1 MTCNNKHCLY
11 FSIKRLVFQV
21 VFDRQRNGTASIS
34 KDTMISALF
43 FRNNP
48 LSFGNKIL
56 REKLFEREI
65 SDSRKEFQILVKV
78 YKKWSVIRTTFQ
90 GLVCSAVVEIAIT
103 NYDRTDDFIWTIAK
117 AYNLKQIGNFF
128 FQKS

>member
-1 MTCNNKHCLY
+1 MNCNNKHCLY
-11 FSIKRLVFQV
+11 FSIKRLVFRV
-21 VFDRQRNGTASIS
+21 VFDRQRNGTVLIS

-43 FRNNP
+43 FRNNL

-78 YKKWSVIRTTFQ
+78 YKNDQ
-90 GLVCSAVVEIAIT
+90 
-103 NYDRTDDFIWTIAK
+103 
-117 AYNLKQIGNFF
+117 
-128 FQKS
+128 

>member
-78 YKKWSVIRTTFQ
+78 YKNDQSFGSPFKV
-90 GLVCSAVVEIAIT
+90 
-103 NYDRTDDFIWTIAK
+103 
-117 AYNLKQIGNFF
+117 
-128 FQKS
+128 